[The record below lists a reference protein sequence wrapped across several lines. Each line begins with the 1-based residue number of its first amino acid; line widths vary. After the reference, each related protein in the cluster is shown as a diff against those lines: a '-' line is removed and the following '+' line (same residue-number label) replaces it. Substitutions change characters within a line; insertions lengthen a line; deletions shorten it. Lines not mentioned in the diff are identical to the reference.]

1 MEHFDPKP
9 QGVKEKNFYILHL
22 DTPRII
28 ILTSVLIGI
37 VTAAFLFGMGIVK
50 SDRPVS
56 KELTLSDMDLGNPK
70 SGDIFGKDIP
80 PLPDDAAV
88 DGTASL
94 DDKISHGEENKIDG
108 AGLPDINN
116 AVIPPSSNETKLAK
130 NDVFK
135 NENIREIIPPAENKK
150 KTTEKK
156 ETAKAEVKKNK
167 QPKNLAH
174 REETKKQSEPRE
186 KSRIYEVSRE
196 TEKKKS
202 YDSFSVQVASYDTLA
217 KAEREKDNLR
227 AKRFDAYIA
236 KSVVGGKNYFRVRIG
251 PVNSSRQ
258 ANELLEDVQRDS
270 RYAGSYM
277 VRE

>member
-37 VTAAFLFGMGIVK
+37 ITAAFLFGMGIVK
-50 SDRPVS
+50 SDKPVS
-56 KELTLSDMDLGNPK
+56 KDLTLSDMDLGDPK

-80 PLPDDAAV
+80 PLPDENTGGA
-88 DGTASL
+88 GSL
-94 DDKISHGEENKIDG
+94 DDKITQGEENKTEG
-108 AGLPDINN
+108 ASLPEINN
-116 AVIPPSSNETKLAK
+116 AVIPPSNSETKLAK

-135 NENIREIIPPAENKK
+135 NENIKEIIPPAETKK
-150 KTTEKK
+150 KAVEKR
-156 ETAKAEVKKNK
+156 ETAKVEDKKHK
-167 QPKNLAH
+167 ESAKIAQ
-174 REETKKQSEPRE
+174 RTETKKQSEPRE

-196 TEKKKS
+196 TEKRKA
-202 YDSFSVQVASYDTLA
+202 YDSYSVQVASYDTLA
-217 KAEREKDNLR
+217 KAEKEKDNLR

-251 PVNSSRQ
+251 PVGSSRQ

-277 VRE
+277 VKE

>member
-50 SDRPVS
+50 SDKPVS
-56 KELTLSDMDLGNPK
+56 KELTLSDMDLGDPK

-80 PLPDDAAV
+80 PLPDENT
-88 DGTASL
+88 DGAGSL
-94 DDKISHGEENKIDG
+94 DDKISQAEDHKTEG
-108 AGLPDINN
+108 AALSDINN
-116 AVIPPSSNETKLAK
+116 AVIPPSNSETGLAK

-135 NENIREIIPPAENKK
+135 NENIREIIPPADNKK
-150 KTTEKK
+150 KTIAKK
-156 ETAKAEVKKNK
+156 ETAKVEDKKQK
-167 QPKNLAH
+167 DTKKLAH
-174 REETKKQSEPRE
+174 REEARKHSEPVE

-196 TEKKKS
+196 TEKRKS
-202 YDSFSVQVASYDTLA
+202 YDSYSVQVASYDTLA
-217 KAEREKDNLR
+217 KAEKEKNNLK

-236 KSVVGGKNYFRVRIG
+236 KSEVNGKNYFRVRIG
-251 PVNSSRQ
+251 PVGSSRQ
-258 ANELLEDVQRDS
+258 AHELLEDVQRDS

-277 VRE
+277 VKE

>member
-37 VTAAFLFGMGIVK
+37 ITAAFLFGMGIVK

-56 KELTLSDMDLGNPK
+56 KELTLSDMDLGDTK

-80 PLPDDAAV
+80 PLPDDTAE
-88 DGTASL
+88 GTVSL
-94 DDKISHGEENKIDG
+94 DERISQGEENKIDG

-116 AVIPPSSNETKLAK
+116 AVIPPSNNETKLAK

-135 NENIREIIPPAENKK
+135 NENIREIIPPAGK
-150 KTTEKK
+150 KTKTVEKK
-156 ETAKAEVKKNK
+156 ETAKAEVKKHK
-167 QPKNLAH
+167 ETGNLAK
-174 REETKKQSEPRE
+174 REETKKHNEPRE

-196 TEKKKS
+196 TEKRKS
-202 YDSFSVQVASYDTLA
+202 YDSYSVQVASYDTLA

-227 AKRFDAYIA
+227 AKRFDAYVT
-236 KSVVGGKNYFRVRIG
+236 KSVVNGKNYFRVRVG
-251 PVNSSRQ
+251 PVASSRQ
-258 ANELLEDVQRDS
+258 AHELLEDVQRDS

-277 VRE
+277 VKE